1 MTLHVDSTAMCL
13 NRVMSTPRILHDDLQ
28 IIDIRRTGSFLTT
41 GQRVTLHL
49 GRCIHIK
56 RDSGYG
62 N

>member
-1 MTLHVDSTAMCL
+1 
-13 NRVMSTPRILHDDLQ
+13 VMSTPRILHDDLQ

-56 RDSGYG
+56 TDSGYG